1 MSKMVTPSSPNK
13 SQDINGSPQSQNL
26 LKNPSTELCRF
37 TDPEI
42 DHLYTCFTQGTT
54 FRSFDSSTKSDSI
67 SPIWVCFPTIPFQ
80 IGYTYPFPDLTQ
92 RFFTLTGMC
101 YSQAMP
107 MLWRVLYTI
116 EQIISDEGLD
126 FNISELSHLYSL
138 VSHGSHWFL
147 FKAKPPQ
154 PLPILKTT
162 KNDTSWKNQ
171 FFFLRRESIPLG
183 DSLPKKVDFKGEQLC
198 FSYRA
203 TGYRRKNRCI
213 LGFWIQPSRHSS

>member
-1 MSKMVTPSSPNK
+1 MVTPSSPNK

-42 DHLYTCFTQGTT
+42 DRLYTCFTQGTT

-171 FFFLRRESIPLG
+171 FFFMRRDSIPSG
-183 DSLPKKVDFKGEQLC
+183 DSLPKKVDFKG
-198 FSYRA
+198 
-203 TGYRRKNRCI
+203 
-213 LGFWIQPSRHSS
+213 